1 MCSFA
6 LVLLRNCPQ
15 RQLNRVE
22 SMCYLVSYRESEPF
36 RASLRRTSRTT
47 EERTARAAVC
57 HREQK
62 VPGAA
67 ICRTKDPGTGRAAA
81 AEAHPDVWSGQ
92 RETDQRTA
100 GVTGVGTGS
109 EHRRSASGEC
119 TRAGAWATS
128 GEKGSPASGPPGA
141 AGGTAAGRAGDRLH
155 GRAVRVR
162 RLRP

>member
-1 MCSFA
+1 
-6 LVLLRNCPQ
+6 
-15 RQLNRVE
+15 
-22 SMCYLVSYRESEPF
+22 MCYLVSYRECEPF

-92 RETDQRTA
+92 RETDQRA
-100 GVTGVGTGS
+100 ARVTGVGTGS

-119 TRAGAWATS
+119 PRAGASAIS
-128 GEKGSPASGPPGA
+128 REKGSPASGPPGA
-141 AGGTAAGRAGDRLH
+141 AGGTATGPAGDRVYA
-155 GRAVRVR
+155 GTMY
-162 RLRP
+162 LRGLR